1 MSGTTTI
8 SQSGN
13 LAGLVTLQTSGSYV
27 IEGNG
32 VTVTTGP
39 LLAIPAFDAFT
50 VENGANLELG
60 TGVVPG
66 LFDTFTIASGGTLD
80 VGSNLNLASDI
91 SFAPNSS
98 GGDLVLAPGVSPL
111 LLSTVNGFGGGDSI
125 DVQGAGAPLSPTS
138 FTEFFTGLDT
148 EFIVTLANG
157 LPEVFALPGNLTSQ
171 PLKLAPDNA
180 GGFTFTDTACFAA
193 GTAILTT
200 EGEVL
205 VEHLAPGDITVLA
218 DGATAEI
225 KFIGRRHIDLR
236 RHPRPETVRPIRIQ
250 PGALGGGLP
259 ARQLVLSPDHALF
272 IDNVLVQA
280 KDLIDNATIFQDN
293 AVTEI
298 EYFHVELPTH
308 AILLA
313 EGTPAESYLDT
324 GNRGIFENGG
334 EPILLHP
341 DLMQTRREAESI
353 APLCKAGPTLTA
365 LRAQL
370 QSRTK
375 KFGLAPLETLALSAR
390 AAGPHF
396 GSHAI
401 TPVLN
406 ASREAIF
413 AIPRGATELLITT
426 PVFTPADFDP
436 ASTDRRKLGLAISAI
451 IINGESLTP
460 ESLATSGLHKRA
472 SNDHHAWTT
481 GALRLKLPAGTQ
493 RLTLQIAARPQNWHF
508 NPKAA

>member
-236 RHPRPETVRPIRIQ
+236 RHPAPKPSAPSASSPAPSVAACPPASWSSPQTTPSSSTTSSSRPKTLSTTPPSSRTTPSPKSNISTSNSPPTPSSSPKAPRP
-250 PGALGGGLP
+250 
-259 ARQLVLSPDHALF
+259 
-272 IDNVLVQA
+272 
-280 KDLIDNATIFQDN
+280 KATW
-293 AVTEI
+293 
-298 EYFHVELPTH
+298 
-308 AILLA
+308 
-313 EGTPAESYLDT
+313 TPA
-324 GNRGIFENGG
+324 
-334 EPILLHP
+334 
-341 DLMQTRREAESI
+341 
-353 APLCKAGPTLTA
+353 TA
-365 LRAQL
+365 A
-370 QSRTK
+370 SSKT
-375 KFGLAPLETLALSAR
+375 A
-390 AAGPHF
+390 
-396 GSHAI
+396 
-401 TPVLN
+401 
-406 ASREAIF
+406 ASRSSCT
-413 AIPRGATELLITT
+413 RT
-426 PVFTPADFDP
+426 
-436 ASTDRRKLGLAISAI
+436 
-451 IINGESLTP
+451 
-460 ESLATSGLHKRA
+460 
-472 SNDHHAWTT
+472 
-481 GALRLKLPAGTQ
+481 
-493 RLTLQIAARPQNWHF
+493 
-508 NPKAA
+508 